1 MRVSASRAGTGRD
14 RAWRSPLAWLV
25 LLGVMALGV
34 TLDLWLKHWSFQN
47 VAPQPVALEPELIR
61 SDPNWHIPPH
71 EPVEVVHRLLN
82 LHLVRND
89 GAVFGIGANQR
100 MFFILFTIGALGA
113 AFLVFGRWTTKRA
126 TLAHVALG
134 LILAG
139 GLGNLY
145 DRITF
150 GFVRDFLHMLPGW
163 TLPFGWNWPGGST
176 EVFPWVFNV
185 ADVMLLLGMGT
196 LMVYMNGL
204 EKRRKQ
210 ARAARGETAET
221 PQPESA

>member
-1 MRVSASRAGTGRD
+1 MKIQASGADRGKG
-14 RAWRSPLAWLV
+14 RAWRSPLAWIV
-25 LLGVMALGV
+25 LLTVVAGGVS
-34 TLDLWLKHWSFQN
+34 LDLWLKHWSFEN
-47 VAPQPVALEPELIR
+47 VAPHPVVLDRDVIR
-61 SDPNWHIPPH
+61 ANPNWHIPPH
-71 EPVEVVHRLLN
+71 DPVPVVPRVLN
-82 LHLVRND
+82 LHLVMND

-100 MFFILFTIGALGA
+100 MFFVVFTVVALA
-113 AFLVFGRWTTKRA
+113 AAVLVFGRWTTRRA
-126 TLAHVALG
+126 TMAHIALA

-145 DRITF
+145 DRITL

-163 TLPFGWNWPGGST
+163 RLPFGWNWPGGST
-176 EVFPWVFNV
+176 EVFPWVFNA

-210 ARAARGETAET
+210 VRAARDQAPDS

>member
-1 MRVSASRAGTGRD
+1 VKVPARGADKGKG

-25 LLGVMALGV
+25 LLTVVALGV
-34 TLDLWLKHWSFQN
+34 GLDLWLKHWSFQN
-47 VAPQPVALEPELIR
+47 VAAQPVALDR
-61 SDPNWHIPPH
+61 DAVRASDWHIPPH
-71 EPVEVVHRLLN
+71 DPVQVVPRVLN

-100 MFFILFTIGALGA
+100 MFFVVFTVAALGA
-113 AFLVFGRWTTKRA
+113 AVLVFGRWTTRRA
-126 TLAHVALG
+126 TMAHIALG

-163 TLPFGWNWPGGST
+163 RLPFGWHWPGGST
-176 EVFPWVFNV
+176 EVFPWVFNA
-185 ADVMLLLGMGT
+185 ADVMLLLGMCT
-196 LMVYMNGL
+196 LMLYMNSL

-210 ARAARGETAET
+210 ARAAGGPAPET

>member
-1 MRVSASRAGTGRD
+1 
-14 RAWRSPLAWLV
+14 V
-25 LLGVMALGV
+25 LLGVLAFGV
-34 TLDLWLKHWSFQN
+34 SLDLWLKHWSFQN
-47 VAPQPVALEPELIR
+47 VAPRPVALDPEVIR
-61 SDPNWHIPPH
+61 GNPNWHIPPH
-71 EPVEVVHRLLN
+71 DPVEVVPRVLN

-100 MFFILFTIGALGA
+100 LFFIFFTIAALA
-113 AFLVFGRWTTKRA
+113 AAILVFGCWTTRRA
-126 TLAHVALG
+126 TMAHLALG

-176 EVFPWVFNV
+176 EIFPWVFNM

-204 EKRRKQ
+204 ERRRKQ
-210 ARAARGETAET
+210 ARAARGQAAET

>member
-1 MRVSASRAGTGRD
+1 VRVSASGADRGKE

-25 LLGVMALGV
+25 LLGVLALGAS
-34 TLDLWLKHWSFQN
+34 LDLWLKQWSFQN
-47 VAPQPVALEPELIR
+47 VAPHPVVLDREVIR
-61 SDPNWHIPPH
+61 STPDWHIPRH
-71 EPVEVVHRLLN
+71 DPVTVVPNLLN
-82 LHLVRND
+82 LHLVMND

-100 MFFILFTIGALGA
+100 MFFIVFTVAALGA
-113 AFLVFGRWTTKRA
+113 AILVFSRWTGKRA
-126 TLAHVALG
+126 TTAHIALG

-145 DRITF
+145 DRISL
-150 GFVRDFLHMLPGW
+150 GFVRDFLHMLPGQS
-163 TLPFGWNWPGGST
+163 LPFGWHWPGGSSDI
-176 EVFPWVFNV
+176 FPWVFNA

-196 LMVYMNGL
+196 LMLYMNSL

-210 ARAARGETAET
+210 ARAEQGQAPET